1 MLRFLGGEVRKLSE
15 SEQEELD
22 NKLKLSSNS
31 KFQAHAAN
39 KALQQLG
46 LTNSVFQPQQISQH
60 QFQCD
65 PSWLVCRIYHQL
77 LYL

>member
-31 KFQAHAAN
+31 KFQAHAAD

-46 LTNSVFQPQQISQH
+46 LINSVFQPQQISQL
-60 QFQCD
+60 QFQLEGILIG
-65 PSWLVCRIYHQL
+65 SRIYHNL
-77 LYL
+77 L

>member
-46 LTNSVFQPQQISQH
+46 LINSVFQPQQISQL
-60 QFQCD
+60 QFQLEEILIG
-65 PSWLVCRIYHQL
+65 SRIYHNL
-77 LYL
+77 L